1 MAMYPHVQEKAQREL
16 DRVIGSDRLPMYEDS
31 ESLPYIQAVIRESL
45 GWIPNIPM
53 GVPHRLLVE
62 DEYMGS
68 MSHNVV
74 DYPNP
79 DVFNPERFLT
89 ADGQI
94 DPKIRDPD
102 THVFGFGR
110 SSVLSAFNIR
120 PACDENG
127 SPVELHLSDIMPE
140 DGLFLYEPP
149 ILFVCEA
156 DH

>member
-1 MAMYPHVQEKAQREL
+1 
-16 DRVIGSDRLPMYEDS
+16 
-31 ESLPYIQAVIRESL
+31 
-45 GWIPNIPM
+45 
-53 GVPHRLLVE
+53 
-62 DEYMGS
+62 
-68 MSHNVV
+68 MSHDVV

-94 DPKIRDPD
+94 DTQVRDPD
-102 THVFGFGR
+102 TYVFGFGR
-110 SSVLSAFNIR
+110 RCVLVFRFIRMFVEVHASFFRICAGRYFAKQSLFLTISSVLSAFNIR

-140 DGLFLYEPP
+140 DGLFLYGPP